1 MGLPVQLRPSA
12 LMQKAVEQLAERA
25 DDIVASTHNVS
36 QQLQQLQQ
44 SLNSTSDA
52 MSTTAIPGQ
61 STPDVHAVVNDHHLL
76 EEDGEFHCLLCE
88 DSVEFCP
95 EGENLSEWAER
106 RCRLYAYSTFYD
118 TECLE
123 Y

>member
-12 LMQKAVEQLAERA
+12 LMQKAVEQLAESA
-25 DDIVASTHNVS
+25 GDIVASTHNAS

-44 SLNSTSDA
+44 SLNSTSNA

-61 STPDVHAVVNDHHLL
+61 SRPDIHAVVNDHYLL
-76 EEDGEFHCLLCE
+76 EEDGEFHCLLCK
-88 DSVEFCP
+88 DSVKFCP
-95 EGENLSEWAER
+95 EGENLSKSAER

-123 Y
+123 

>member
-12 LMQKAVEQLAERA
+12 LMQKAVEQLAESA
-25 DDIVASTHNVS
+25 GDIVASANNVS

-44 SLNSTSDA
+44 SLDSTSDA
-52 MSTTAIPGQ
+52 MGTSAIPGQ
-61 STPDVHAVVNDHHLL
+61 FTPDVHAVVNDHQLI

-88 DSVEFCP
+88 DSVQFCP

-106 RCRLYAYSTFYD
+106 RCRLYAYSTFYETD
-118 TECLE
+118 CLE